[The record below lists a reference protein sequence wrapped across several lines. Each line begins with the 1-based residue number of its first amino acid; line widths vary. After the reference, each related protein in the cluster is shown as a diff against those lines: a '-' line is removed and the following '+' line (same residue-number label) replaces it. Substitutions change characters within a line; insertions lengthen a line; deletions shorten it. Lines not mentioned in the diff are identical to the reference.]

1 MTSTSPFLSA
11 SPSAPSPAP
20 AAVSVL
26 NCSLPEWAMV
36 PRLRSSSSS
45 VMPMPLSLTVMVR
58 ASLSKPTSMASV
70 ERSTCMLGSVRL
82 LNTSLS
88 MASDALDTSSRRK
101 ISLLV

>member
-1 MTSTSPFLSA
+1 MTSTASVETSLFALSF
-11 SPSAPSPAP
+11 
-20 AAVSVL
+20 L

-45 VMPMPLSLTVMVR
+45 VMPIPLSLTVMVR
-58 ASLSKPTSMASV
+58 ASLLKATWMASS
-70 ERSTCMLGSVRL
+70 ERSMSRLGSVRL

-88 MASDALDTSSRRK
+88 MASEAFEISSRRN